1 MNQKADNDTRSD
13 NFHSILP
20 GGCYHGKPSDHD
32 PSELEI
38 PKAEP
43 IKVRRA
49 VLIIV
54 AVLAAVIAIWLRDSL
69 SVR

>member
-13 NFHSILP
+13 NLHSILP
-20 GGCYHGKPSDHD
+20 GGCYHGNPSDQD
-32 PSELEI
+32 PSVLEI

-43 IKVRRA
+43 IRVRRV
-49 VLIIV
+49 VLIV
-54 AVLAAVIAIWLRDSL
+54 VVVLAAVIAIWLRESL